1 MKKTNLIF
9 TALLACALFFAGCKK
24 EEFVVTFNPNGG
36 KGDIVTQHFTQ
47 KVTQSLMAN
56 TFTNRGF
63 AFSGWNTN
71 PNGSGKAYKDQE
83 SVRISEHLVLYAQW
97 KPVSG
102 SFTVT
107 FKANGGTGEMAP
119 QLFEA
124 GVTQALSANQ
134 FSSEE
139 YYFTGWNTSPNG
151 TGKAYANEQK
161 ITAISDMTLY
171 AQWKLI
177 TTTFFVTFYAN
188 GGEGVMEPQSFFGDE
203 SKELTANAFTR
214 TDYNFT
220 GWNTKANGTGYI
232 FKDMERVEIHT
243 NLALYAQWKHVD
255 DVPKPCPDTP
265 TVDDEDGNTYNTVQI
280 GTQCWMKENLKT
292 TKYNTGED
300 IPFVVDDYLWRNS
313 TTEAMC
319 YYDDW
324 VVNSIKYGA
333 LYNGYAAM
341 NGNLCPSG
349 WHVPSN
355 DEWNVLA
362 NALGGANV
370 AGYKMKN
377 DTGWETYWG
386 DGNGSNESG
395 FSGLPAGTRQ
405 YNFYGLGGMTYFWSS
420 TESTYRTLSSY
431 YYSFGTDAEGL
442 YLGCSV
448 RCVKD

>member
-1 MKKTNLIF
+1 MKKINLIF
-9 TALLACALFFAGCKK
+9 AGLIACVFFFTGCKK
-24 EEFVVTFNPNGG
+24 VEVVEETKPSHYMLSFN
-36 KGDIVTQHFTQ
+36 
-47 KVTQSLMAN
+47 
-56 TFTNRGF
+56 
-63 AFSGWNTN
+63 
-71 PNGSGKAYKDQE
+71 
-83 SVRISEHLVLYAQW
+83 
-97 KPVSG
+97 
-102 SFTVT
+102 
-107 FKANGGTGEMAP
+107 ANGGVGKMAP
-119 QLFEA
+119 QLFEPKKP
-124 GVTQALSANQ
+124 QALTPNIFFLENYL
-134 FSSEE
+134 FS
-139 YYFTGWNTSPNG
+139 GWNTASNGNG
-151 TGKAYANEQK
+151 TAFDNEQLV
-161 ITAISDMTLY
+161 TATSNITLY

-177 TTTFFVTFYAN
+177 TKTHFASFFAN
-188 GGEGVMEPQSFFGDE
+188 GGVGTMEPQPFFGDE
-203 SKELTANAFTR
+203 LKPLTANTFER
-214 TDYNFT
+214 KDHHFN
-220 GWNTKANGTGYI
+220 GWNTRADGSGTKYQDRQLFQAI
-232 FKDMERVEIHT
+232 SRNI
-243 NLALYAQWKHVD
+243 ALYAQWKPTENHGV
-255 DVPKPCPDTP
+255 PCPGTP
-265 TVDDEDGNTYNTVQI
+265 TVRDIDGNTYNTVQI
-280 GTQCWMKENLKT
+280 GSQCWMKENLKT